1 MPGSIFGQ
9 LPYTCG
15 GQGSVFNFFCFNS
28 ISGSLIQFTT
38 KGYEQMAMTKM
49 LFPTVHSILAQQS
62 CCIISILQI
71 MASVNTR
78 VALAAAES

>member
-1 MPGSIFGQ
+1 MAVSIYGQ
-9 LPYTCG
+9 LPYTFG
-15 GQGSVFNFFCFNS
+15 GHGSVFKFFGFNS
-28 ISGSLIQFTT
+28 KSGSLIQFTT
-38 KGYEQMAMTKM
+38 KGYEQVAMTKM

-62 CCIISILQI
+62 CCIIAIVQI